1 MNEQEQRQEE
11 EREVEEKAS
20 NRARALRQAA
30 QEAARDA
37 RASGARGL
45 KSAAGGGLGI
55 IREIR
60 EFATRGNIVDLS
72 IGVTVGATFSQ
83 GFSRLSSS
91 LIHDILSPLT
101 GFVSSLNLASLY
113 LNLSG
118 REFESLRAAQAAGA
132 PVVAYG
138 NFVAQAL
145 DFGLVA
151 AILLLLMRGIN
162 RFKRGQ
168 QTEPVAHECPFCLSS
183 VPIKATRCRFCTSQ
197 LPEIS
202 EIPSL
207 DEAAR
212 A

>member
-1 MNEQEQRQEE
+1 MNEEQRREEE
-11 EREVEEKAS
+11 EREVEEKAL
-20 NRARALRQAA
+20 NRARALRRAA

-37 RASGARGL
+37 GSHGARGL

-60 EFATRGNIVDLS
+60 EFATRGNVVDLS
-72 IGVTVGATFSQ
+72 VGVTVGATFSQ

-118 REFESLRAAQAAGA
+118 RPFESLSAAQAAGA
-132 PVVAYG
+132 PVIAYG
-138 NFVAQAL
+138 SFVAQAL

-151 AILLLLMRGIN
+151 VILLLLMRGVN

-168 QTEPVAHECPFCLSS
+168 EPEPVARECPFCLSS
-183 VPIKATRCRFCTSQ
+183 VPLRATRCRFCTSE
-197 LPEIS
+197 LPEPAAIS
-202 EIPSL
+202 
-207 DEAAR
+207 D
-212 A
+212 